1 MTALGRRYL
10 PTGSIVQLAKTQVYA
25 SLKQL
30 TCQGWFAPEAMD
42 GPLCGGTQLFVQ
54 TQQTVVGAH
63 NVQCDGQLL
72 WLGQSYLCHKQAF
85 LFGKW
90 GAAQGIKS
98 TLAQHND
105 LRVLQQQWHIG
116 QHVPATFDVGRPPRV
131 YAHSIPCAVARCEM
145 RGVAHPILWHA
156 NNGIVGL
163 KIVCVKVCDVWHR
176 HHVISNFV

>member
-72 WLGQSYLCHKQAF
+72 
-85 LFGKW
+85 
-90 GAAQGIKS
+90 
-98 TLAQHND
+98 
-105 LRVLQQQWHIG
+105 
-116 QHVPATFDVGRPPRV
+116 
-131 YAHSIPCAVARCEM
+131 
-145 RGVAHPILWHA
+145 
-156 NNGIVGL
+156 
-163 KIVCVKVCDVWHR
+163 
-176 HHVISNFV
+176 